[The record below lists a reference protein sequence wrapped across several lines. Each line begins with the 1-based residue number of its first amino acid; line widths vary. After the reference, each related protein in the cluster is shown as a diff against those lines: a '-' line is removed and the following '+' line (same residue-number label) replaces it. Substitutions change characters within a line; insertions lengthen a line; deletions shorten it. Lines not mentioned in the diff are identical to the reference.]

1 MEKDREKIECLNK
14 HSPQQQELIDIINSE
29 LAEFIITQI
38 ELVSNLSE
46 HVFKSVKLQ
55 QVLDAQIEYTSRI
68 DSVAEIIGLHGLRL
82 FCLHIQK
89 NFELMLSKKID
100 QKSIIDSQI
109 LYWPEVVQSY
119 LQAPSDPDYIQEV
132 LVYLNHEGFPIALA
146 EQENIRIEEQ
156 FYNSSIQVDSNERIQ
171 KATPWLVSL
180 DVSEDID
187 TGIIDNLMLDLPKQ
201 TERLSATVRSLCGDD
216 FVNQLKIAA
225 KITHTLKG
233 TGNTVGIQG
242 IANLTHYMEDIFE
255 VLRKAKKKPSNSL
268 CETLKNTTECLEE
281 MSEYLEGLGSKPE
294 QSVTVFQELLNWAN
308 SINIH
313 GLTDRIELKDDPVNS
328 TDETLASL
336 DSSKQIERSDEI
348 SSDLPL
354 RVSAKLVDDL
364 LNSTGESIIT
374 GEQIAEL
381 VLILKSTIQNLVN
394 NNKKVKLR
402 AHEIENL
409 IELRGVSDRLENQH
423 VNTDFDPLELD
434 QFDELHASANH
445 LVESTEDSFEF
456 SNEIQNTLHLLEK
469 HSVNQ
474 VRILQESQ
482 DAVLRIRMVPVQSIV
497 PRLQRA
503 VKQVCKSSNKMAEL
517 NITGE
522 DTLVDSEFIH
532 QLADPIMHILR
543 NAIDH
548 GIETPEKRLEQGK
561 DAQGDIHLSFNMQG
575 NTIHVACQD
584 DGSGL
589 DLNRIKAKAIENN
602 LLNENEEFNNE
613 NAIRMILRHGF
624 STKDKVSQLSGRG
637 VGLAAVHAKI
647 TEMKG
652 AISIDTNELNG
663 INVEI
668 SIPTNLNSV
677 HALLVNC
684 DDSKLAI
691 SNRGVDEILY
701 AGAGNIVSVSG
712 QYYFEYMQQ
721 RYPVFD
727 LRFML
732 EKTENNK
739 PLNNKVTLLV
749 NDSVGNKYAITIDK
763 IYETRDILT
772 KPISELIPNIWGLL
786 GATILGDGTITT
798 VIDIVEL
805 LKHTRSLENKN
816 IHRLHAKEKEIHRP
830 YALVVEDSISSR
842 KSLAQFMQGLGFTV
856 NTAKDG
862 LDALNQIQKQRPSIV
877 LTDLNM
883 PRMNGL
889 EFTAHLRSNEDTAFT
904 PIIMVTSKSSV
915 KHKKE
920 AERLGITSY
929 VTKPYDDEELLEIIN
944 SLKLIDHVIA

>member
-1 MEKDREKIECLNK
+1 MEKDREQIECLNK
-14 HSPQQQELIDIINSE
+14 HSPQQQELIDIINAE
-29 LAEFIITQI
+29 LAEFLITQI

-46 HVFKSVKLQ
+46 RVFKSAKLQ
-55 QVLDAQIEYTSRI
+55 QILEAQIDFASRI
-68 DSVAEIIGLHGLRL
+68 GSVAEIIGLHGLYL
-82 FCLHIQK
+82 FCAHIQK
-89 NFELMLSKKID
+89 NFELMLSKSLD
-100 QKSIIDSQI
+100 QNNIIDSQL
-109 LYWPEVVQSY
+109 LYWPEIIQSY
-119 LQAPSDPDYIQEV
+119 LLAPNDPDYIQEV
-132 LVYLNHEGFPIALA
+132 MVYLNHEEFPITLG
-146 EQENIRIEEQ
+146 QHENIRIEEQ
-156 FYNSSIQVDSNERIQ
+156 FYNSSIQVDINERVQ
-171 KATPWLVSL
+171 KATPELVDL
-180 DVSEDID
+180 NVSEDID
-187 TGIIDNLMLDLPKQ
+187 SGIIENLMLDLPKQ
-201 TERLSATVRSLCGDD
+201 TERLSAAVRSLCGDD
-216 FVNQLKIAA
+216 FINQLKIAA

-233 TGNTVGIQG
+233 TGNTVGIRG
-242 IANLTHYMEDIFE
+242 IANLTHCMEDIFD
-255 VLRKAKKKPSNSL
+255 VLLKAEKKPSNSL
-268 CETLKNTTECLEE
+268 YEALKNTTECLEE

-294 QSVTVFQELLNWAN
+294 QSVKVFQELLNWAN

-313 GLTDRIELKDDPVNS
+313 GLTDRIELEVDLIDS
-328 TDETLASL
+328 ADEKLVSL
-336 DSSKQIERSDEI
+336 DSSKQIERSNVI

-381 VLILKSTIQNLVN
+381 VLLLKSTIENLVN

-409 IELRGVSDRLENQH
+409 IELRGLSDRLESQEA
-423 VNTDFDPLELD
+423 NTDFDSLELE
-434 QFDELHASANH
+434 QSDELYISANQ
-445 LVESTEDSFEF
+445 LVESAEDSFEF

-469 HSVNQ
+469 HSLNQ

-503 VKQVCKSSNKMAEL
+503 VKQVCKSSNKLAEL
-517 NITGE
+517 KISGE

-548 GIETPEKRLEQGK
+548 GIETPDKRIEQGK
-561 DAQGDIHLSFNMQG
+561 NAQGDIHLSFNMEG
-575 NTIHVACQD
+575 NTIHVTCQD
-584 DGSGL
+584 DGCGL
-589 DLNRIKAKAIENN
+589 DLNLIKAKAVESK
-602 LLNENEEFNNE
+602 LLSEDEEFDNE
-613 NAIRMILRHGF
+613 NAIQMILRHGF

-652 AISIDTNELNG
+652 AINIDTNEVNG

-684 DDSKLAI
+684 DDSKVAI
-691 SNRGVDEILY
+691 SNRGIDEILY

-712 QYYFEYMQQ
+712 QNYFEYMQQ
-721 RYPVFD
+721 RYPAFD

-732 EKTENNK
+732 EKTEHNK

-749 NDSVGNKYAITIDK
+749 NDNIANKYAITIDK
-763 IYETRDILT
+763 IHETRDIIT
-772 KPISELIPNIWGLL
+772 KPISELIPNVSGLL
-786 GATILGDGTITT
+786 GTTILGDGTITT
-798 VIDIVEL
+798 VVDIVEL
-805 LKHTRSLENKN
+805 LKHAGSLEDKN
-816 IHRLHAKEKEIHRP
+816 IPRLHAKEKETHRH
-830 YALVVEDSISSR
+830 YALVVEDSVSIR
-842 KSLAQFMQGLGFTV
+842 KSLARFIQDLGFAV
-856 NTAKDG
+856 ITAKDG
-862 LDALNQIQKQRPSIV
+862 LDALNQVQKNIPSVV
-877 LTDLNM
+877 LTDLEM

-889 EFTAHLRSNEDTAFT
+889 ELMAHLRSNEETAFT
-904 PIIMVTSKSSV
+904 PIVMLTSKSSL
-915 KHKKE
+915 KHKQE
-920 AERLGITSY
+920 AERLGVTSCIS
-929 VTKPYDDEELLEIIN
+929 KPIDEEELLEIIN